1 MQIKMDDI
9 IDNFQDYLRKRNY
22 FFYNIETKEQ
32 ILDFKKTKYY
42 DDLHEVIRSE
52 TFSSYYDN
60 KIFNIDNEFNANL
73 TVIMFTSFFMSFLE
87 NNNIDIS
94 NAELINN
101 NDVNIDHYELVY
113 NWLNLDASLF
123 RKKAYEQGIF

>member
-1 MQIKMDDI
+1 MDDI

>member
-42 DDLHEVIRSE
+42 EDFHEVIRSE

-60 KIFNIDNEFNANL
+60 KIFNVDNEFNANL
-73 TVIMFTSFFMSFLE
+73 TVIMVTSFFMSFLE

-101 NDVNIDHYELVY
+101 NDVNIDYYELVY

>member
-1 MQIKMDDI
+1 MDDI

-60 KIFNIDNEFNANL
+60 KIFNMDNEFNANL

>member
-42 DDLHEVIRSE
+42 DDFHEVIRAE

-60 KIFNIDNEFNANL
+60 KIFNVDNEFNANL
-73 TVIMFTSFFMSFLE
+73 TVIMVTSFFMSFLE